1 MRLTPAEQATIR
13 SVCRSHLPA
22 NLIWRLRVFG
32 SCLDEQARGGDVDL
46 YLEIEG
52 ADATQRTAV
61 ARDLR
66 PSLEEALDRPVDLVV
81 QDPAQPFK
89 TVSALAREQ
98 GILIATSS
106 APKELQ
112 RALDS
117 RTDRCHSSSY

>member
-1 MRLTPAEQATIR
+1 MCPVCPGKAWSNVVRLTPAEQATIR

-46 YLEIEG
+46 YLELQG
-52 ADATQRTAV
+52 ADATQRAAL

-81 QDPAQPFK
+81 QDPAHPLK
-89 TVSALAREQ
+89 AVAAIAREQ
-98 GILIATSS
+98 GISIAES
-106 APKELQ
+106 
-112 RALDS
+112 DS
-117 RTDRCHSSSY
+117 CEQVS

>member
-22 NLIWRLRVFG
+22 GLIWRLRVFG

-46 YLEIEG
+46 YLELQG
-52 ADATQRTAV
+52 ADATQRAAL

-81 QDPAQPFK
+81 QDPAHPLK
-89 TVSALAREQ
+89 AVAAIAREQ
-98 GILIATSS
+98 GISIAES
-106 APKELQ
+106 
-112 RALDS
+112 DS
-117 RTDRCHSSSY
+117 CEQVS